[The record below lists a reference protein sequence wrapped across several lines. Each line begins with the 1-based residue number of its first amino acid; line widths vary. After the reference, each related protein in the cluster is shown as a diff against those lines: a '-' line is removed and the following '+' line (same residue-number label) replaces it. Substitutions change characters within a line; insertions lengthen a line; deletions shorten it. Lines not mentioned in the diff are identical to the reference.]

1 VDGELAAEEADP
13 PLPEEDRAHRI
24 ELDDRPQQ
32 DDERREQRDQ
42 GDRDGARDER
52 RRAGVVHQAV
62 AALSSL
68 CRRAFQA
75 SRRSRMERIV
85 SPNDARCRWWRT
97 KRSITW
103 RAAALMPTGDRRFS
117 SAFVTVALHRIIRQ
131 SGSVR
136 RISVASATAHSLDP
150 NWLSSK

>member
-1 VDGELAAEEADP
+1 ADRHRPHLVDGELAAEEADP

-32 DDERREQRDQ
+32 DAERREQRDQ

-103 RAAALMPTGDRRFS
+103 RAASASSTLPFSATALMPTGDRRFS
-117 SAFVTVALHRIIRQ
+117 SAFVTVALHRIIR
-131 SGSVR
+131 
-136 RISVASATAHSLDP
+136 
-150 NWLSSK
+150 